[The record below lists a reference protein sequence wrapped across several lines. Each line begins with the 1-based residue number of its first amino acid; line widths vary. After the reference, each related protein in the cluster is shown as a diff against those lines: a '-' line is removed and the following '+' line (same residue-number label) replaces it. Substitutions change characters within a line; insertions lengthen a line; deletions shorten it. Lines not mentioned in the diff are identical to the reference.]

1 MGILSRAG
9 DLVYTFRFLK
19 LLTTSWEDMS
29 AFKLGLIDAK
39 GKRVKTVDV
48 DTSEK
53 KSAYTAFHKL
63 VFNIK
68 RLIPAGK
75 FGSYASALFL
85 LKEKYGVDDYHKI
98 LKECGMDA
106 LDFLHEETTWFLM
119 EEDVL
124 IPGVYR
130 LKEAK
135 MINDTHEETAV
146 KGDRVRVSDD
156 AKPLGDVLGLNIYE
170 ATHLKTNKKVYI
182 TIGELLR

>member
-19 LLTTSWEDMS
+19 LLTTSWENMS
-29 AFKLGLIDAK
+29 AFKLGIIDAK
-39 GKRVKTVDV
+39 GKRDRSVAI

-53 KSAYTAFHKL
+53 KASYTAFHKL

-75 FGSYASALFL
+75 FGTYASALFL
-85 LKEKYGVDDYHKI
+85 LKEKYGVDDYEKI
-98 LKECGMDA
+98 IKESGLDV
-106 LDFLHEETTWFLM
+106 LDFLQEQTSWFLM
-119 EEDVL
+119 EGDILV
-124 IPGVYR
+124 PGVYR
-130 LKEAK
+130 LKEGK
-135 MINDTHEETAV
+135 IINDSCDESAV
-146 KGDRVRVSDD
+146 RGDQVRVGDES
-156 AKPLGDVLGLNIYE
+156 KPVGDVLGLNIYE

>member
-1 MGILSRAG
+1 
-9 DLVYTFRFLK
+9 
-19 LLTTSWEDMS
+19 
-29 AFKLGLIDAK
+29 
-39 GKRVKTVDV
+39 
-48 DTSEK
+48 
-53 KSAYTAFHKL
+53 
-63 VFNIK
+63 
-68 RLIPAGK
+68 
-75 FGSYASALFL
+75 
-85 LKEKYGVDDYHKI
+85 
-98 LKECGMDA
+98 
-106 LDFLHEETTWFLM
+106 M

>member
-19 LLTTSWEDMS
+19 LLTSSWEDTS
-29 AFKLGLIDAK
+29 AFKLGIIDAK
-39 GKRVKTVDV
+39 GKRDKSVAI

-53 KSAYTAFHKL
+53 KSSYTAFHKL

-85 LKEKYGVDDYHKI
+85 LKEKYGVDNYEKI
-98 LKECGMDA
+98 VKESGLDVS
-106 LDFLHEETTWFLM
+106 DFLSEETTWFIT
-119 EEDVL
+119 EGNVL

-135 MINDTHEETAV
+135 MINDTCDESAV
-146 KGDRVRVSDD
+146 RGDRVRVKDD
-156 AKPLGDVLGLNIYE
+156 AKPLGNVLGLNIYE